1 MINAV
6 NKLMF
11 VYRCYCDNANF
22 YKKLKY
28 RTVDIN
34 IPQRDTKCWLWRSM
48 LHFRVI
54 LPKLP
59 NGKIQLLETLFENA
73 NFDLFVASENAN
85 RQPNWTVFSWPKF
98 SFKFKFA
105 NVNGH
110 KHVV

>member
-34 IPQRDTKCWLWRSM
+34 IPQRDTKC
-48 LHFRVI
+48 
-54 LPKLP
+54 
-59 NGKIQLLETLFENA
+59 
-73 NFDLFVASENAN
+73 
-85 RQPNWTVFSWPKF
+85 
-98 SFKFKFA
+98 
-105 NVNGH
+105 
-110 KHVV
+110 